1 MVCIIIIIIMFIL
14 IKMKF
19 LGGGEASPPLDE
31 NLDIIS
37 APNQS
42 DLFGHF
48 TSVPLFW
55 MHVQNWSLAPHKM
68 AGPIACL
75 NTQLPLNCI
84 HLPHE
89 EFCKLKICS

>member
-1 MVCIIIIIIMFIL
+1 MIKFCIIIIIIMF
-14 IKMKF
+14 KVKF
-19 LGGGEASPPLDE
+19 LGVRGKASPPLDE

-55 MHVQNWSLAPHKM
+55 MHIQNWSLAPHTM

-75 NTQLPLNCI
+75 NTQLPLNY
-84 HLPHE
+84 
-89 EFCKLKICS
+89 ICHTRNSAN